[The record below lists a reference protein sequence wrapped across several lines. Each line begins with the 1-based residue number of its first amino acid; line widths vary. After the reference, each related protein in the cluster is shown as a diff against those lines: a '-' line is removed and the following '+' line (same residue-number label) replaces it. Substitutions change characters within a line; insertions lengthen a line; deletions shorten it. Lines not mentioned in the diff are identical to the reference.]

1 MCQYPVIPSIIRL
14 VNIII
19 YTSINHFSRYL
30 NKEIKGVD
38 GIAASGTY
46 SVYGIIYVESLCG
59 IMSGIWNQ
67 VLPRGLYKSPISAL

>member
-1 MCQYPVIPSIIRL
+1 MAYITQVITYYMILYL
-14 VNIII
+14 VRF
-19 YTSINHFSRYL
+19 Y
-30 NKEIKGVD
+30 VD